1 MNTSSDFKPKL
12 WVAGDLNAFFGL
24 FSNVMLNVL
33 VLTGLALYMVKI
45 PEGIVFGRILPAL
58 GLALS
63 LGNIFYAF
71 ITYRLAKKE
80 KRDTVTALPY
90 GPSVPQMFIVTLLVM
105 IPAYL
110 KTGDPIIA
118 WRLGLIWALIVG
130 IVVLFGVIVG
140 PTIRKFTPRAAML
153 GTLAGVAIAFISL
166 RPLFLIYGDGAWIGL
181 LCFMIILV
189 NWVGGVRLP
198 FGIPGGLAL
207 IVLGSIL
214 AWGSVFLGFTEM
226 MSTSQVAEA
235 VKTISLHLPS
245 FSADVFDVPTEMIWP
260 LLITAIPLGVFN
272 FTEIINNVES
282 AAAGGDNFNLRPV
295 MLCDGI
301 GAIGGAFLGSPFP
314 PSVYIGHPG
323 WKAMGG
329 RIGYSF
335 ATGAGVAVMCFLGLA
350 GLLLSLIPLV
360 AIIPILLF
368 IGMVIGSQAF
378 QESPKR
384 HAPVIVLAILPS
396 IAEWANNQVNTT
408 LNTTAKTLG
417 VSDKLPEVL
426 PDLLG
431 NLSQANVLLKAM
443 GTAGGGAVLA
453 GLLLGA
459 IGAFVIDRRFN
470 WAFVYSFAATILSF
484 FGFIHSHTLAINA
497 SPQVTLGY
505 ALATAMFIFLMIKQK
520 KDEGKLD
527 WSPLKNDDEH

>member
-1 MNTSSDFKPKL
+1 MNSSPSSFKPKL
-12 WVAGDLNAFFGL
+12 WVSGDLNAFFGL

-33 VLTGLALYMVKI
+33 VLTGLALGMVKI
-45 PEGIVFGRILPAL
+45 PSDIVFGRILPAL

-63 LGNIFYAF
+63 LGNIFYAY
-71 ITYRLAKKE
+71 ITWQLARKE
-80 KRDTVTALPY
+80 RRDTVTALPY

-105 IPAYL
+105 VPAYL

-130 IVVLFGVIVG
+130 IVVLIGVVIG
-140 PTIRKFTPRAAML
+140 PTIRKYTPRAAML

-181 LCFMIILV
+181 LCFMIILI

-207 IVLGSIL
+207 IILGSAL
-214 AWGSVFLGFTEM
+214 AWGSVFLGFTDM
-226 MSTSQVAEA
+226 MSTSKVAEA
-235 VKTISLHLPS
+235 VKTISLHLPG
-245 FSADVFDVPTEMIWP
+245 FSTDVFDVPTEMIWP

-282 AAAGGDNFNLRPV
+282 AAAGGDQFSLRPV
-295 MLCDGI
+295 MLADGL
-301 GAIGGAFLGSPFP
+301 GAIAGAFLGSPFP

-329 RIGYSF
+329 RIGYSL
-335 ATGAGVAVMCFLGLA
+335 AVGAGVAIMCFFGLA

-384 HAPVIVLAILPS
+384 HAPVIILAIVPS
-396 IAEWANNQVNTT
+396 IAEWAHNQVSTT
-408 LNTTAKTLG
+408 LNVAG
-417 VSDKLPEVL
+417 AADRL
-426 PDLLG
+426 PDLLP
-431 NLSQANVLLKAM
+431 NLTQANILINSM

-470 WAFVYSFAATILSF
+470 WAFVYSLAATVLSF
-484 FGFIHSHTLAINA
+484 FGFIHSHHLAINA
-497 SPQVTLGY
+497 SPQVSLGY
-505 ALATAMFIFLMIKQK
+505 ALATIMFTFLMLQQK
-520 KDEGKLD
+520 KEQSKLD
-527 WSPLKNDDEH
+527 WSPLKNDDDLLH

>member
-1 MNTSSDFKPKL
+1 MTNTSSDFKPKL
-12 WVAGDLNAFFGL
+12 WVAGDTNAFFGL

-33 VLTGLALYMVKI
+33 VLTGLALYMVNI
-45 PEGIVFGRILPAL
+45 PSNIVFGRILPAL

-63 LGNIFYAF
+63 LGNVFYAF
-71 ITYRLAKKE
+71 ITWKLAKKE
-80 KRDTVTALPY
+80 RRDTVTALPY

-105 IPAYL
+105 VPAYM

-130 IVVLFGVIVG
+130 IVVLIGVVIG
-140 PTIRKFTPRAAML
+140 PTIRKYTPRAAML

-181 LCFMIILV
+181 LCFMIILI

-207 IVLGSIL
+207 IVLGSLL

-226 MSTSQVAEA
+226 MSTSAVADA

-282 AAAGGDNFNLRPV
+282 ASAGGDQFSLRPV
-295 MLCDGI
+295 MLADGL

-335 ATGAGVAVMCFLGLA
+335 AVGLGVAIMCFFGLA
-350 GLLLSLIPLV
+350 GLLLSIIPLV

-384 HAPVIVLAILPS
+384 HAPVIILAIVPS
-396 IAEWANNQVNTT
+396 IAEWAHSQVSTT
-408 LNTTAKTLG
+408 LKVAG
-417 VSDKLPEVL
+417 AGERLPEL
-426 PDLLG
+426 MGSLAQG
-431 NLSQANVLLKAM
+431 NVLLNAM

-470 WAFVYSFAATILSF
+470 WAFVYTLAATILSF
-484 FGFIHSHTLAINA
+484 FGFIHSHQLAVNA
-497 SPQVTLGY
+497 SPQVSLGY
-505 ALATAMFIFLMIKQK
+505 TFATVMFAFLMFQQHKEQ
-520 KDEGKLD
+520 GKLD
-527 WSPLKNDDEH
+527 WSPLKNDEETHH